1 MQKHHIHASKHT
13 FREQEVK
20 SNVAHLRPAN
30 NTVNRLNSLLSL
42 IRVTAGVGVC
52 PSPPSPTPPHPT
64 HPLSS
69 CLGNRFKTQGKKRKT
84 WKLNLKT
91 FGYEATPV
99 TKDAKQIKLD
109 KKKSTLSGTNIKT
122 CRQYSALRANVD
134 LRKRTTACASERRI
148 QVNHLF
154 ILTCPDSERKN
165 RTISAIKT
173 NPLNIFLH

>member
-13 FREQEVK
+13 FRGQKVN
-20 SNVAHLRPAN
+20 SNVAQLSPAN

-52 PSPPSPTPPHPT
+52 PSHPPSPC
-64 HPLSS
+64 LS
-69 CLGNRFKTQGKKRKT
+69 NRFKTQGKKEKLE
-84 WKLNLKT
+84 LNLKT

-99 TKDAKQIKLD
+99 TTDAKRIKLD

-134 LRKRTTACASERRI
+134 LQKERLHVHLSEESR
-148 QVNHLF
+148 
-154 ILTCPDSERKN
+154 
-165 RTISAIKT
+165 
-173 NPLNIFLH
+173 